1 MSRTQRVRSISLVLI
16 GMMLGAVMTAP
27 AFAYHT
33 PNHTKKQVA
42 KVRKALVKKIDAAAA
57 AADAKFEPTGTIT
70 TFGQVKMNVGDPDKV
85 LATVGPFSW
94 VAQCRL
100 SGGNDLIAQ
109 ILITTSEANSFYS
122 AGYASGPLSGGTK
135 SVGIDYD
142 LDPGDVDKVWAG
154 GDLMSPPGTASDW
167 SWDNNAHAGAPSGVM
182 VDGES
187 IIFTDVAGANCVFSG
202 HITRT
207 A

>member
-1 MSRTQRVRSISLVLI
+1 MSKTRSVRSISLVLA
-16 GMMLGAVMTAP
+16 GAMLGAVMIAP
-27 AFAYHT
+27 AFAHHT
-33 PNHTKKQVA
+33 PPHTKKQIA
-42 KVRKALVKKIDAAAA
+42 KVKKALIGRIEATAA

-70 TFGQVKMNVGDPDKV
+70 TFGQVKMNVGDPDRT

-94 VAQCRL
+94 VAQCKL
-100 SGGNDLIAQ
+100 SGANDLIAQ
-109 ILITTSEANSFYS
+109 ILITTTEPNSFYS
-122 AGYASGPLSGGTK
+122 AGYASGPIAGGTK

-154 GDLMSPPGTASDW
+154 GDLMAPPGAASDW

-202 HITRT
+202 HVTRT